1 MASLEFLKPVLGD
14 QVYTSFLEK
23 MNDAPGITLVNASD
37 GSYVPKAKFDTEIAA
52 KKQYLSQV
60 ESLSKEKATLDAV
73 ISSLKNQLNEATET
87 GSKREK
93 DMKKDAEMIAKLQGE
108 VKQLSGDLEQRTK
121 DLEAAGN
128 YKGEIERLNGIIAE
142 RDRSIDTIRKQ
153 GRLSIMLKESGAR
166 NPDVLMRMIDID
178 KVQEKDGKVTG
189 LDEQLKALKASD
201 PYLFTDIPA
210 PRGGVDSV
218 PQHPLSGEDALSR
231 QVNLEIRRAAGY
243 NV

>member
-1 MASLEFLKPVLGD
+1 MANLEFLKPVLGD

-23 MNDAPGITLVNASD
+23 MNEAPGINLVNASD

-60 ESLSKEKATLDAV
+60 EALSREKATLDAEV
-73 ISSLKNQLNEATET
+73 STLRNQLQEASET

-93 DMKKDAEMIAKLQGE
+93 DMKKDAEIIAKLQGE
-108 VKQLSGDLEQRTK
+108 VKQLSGDLEQRK
-121 DLEAAGN
+121 HDLEEAGTF
-128 YKGEIERLNGIIAE
+128 KGEIERLNGIIAE
-142 RDRSIDTIRKQ
+142 RDRSIETIRKQ
-153 GRLSIMLKESGAR
+153 GRLSLMLRESGAR

-201 PYLFTDIPA
+201 PYLFNDVPA
-210 PRGGVDSV
+210 PRGGVDNA
-218 PQHPLSGEDALSR
+218 PQRPLSGDELLSR